1 VERNTLRHCLNKFN
15 VGSIKVSNFGYY
27 NMENS
32 IVDSHGIEIKM
43 DFEKLCNDVFVVD
56 PKIRCA
62 GVSGNTG
69 EIKNGGLR
77 EGIKSFLTDDEIK
90 SANLI
95 SLERWRLHN
104 KFADRIGKARYAM
117 EEYEKV
123 KQITMPLADEHLL
136 LISTEVDAD
145 HGKIIESAIQLII
158 SNYVKDYL

>member
-1 VERNTLRHCLNKFN
+1 
-15 VGSIKVSNFGYY
+15 
-27 NMENS
+27 MENS
-32 IVDSHGIEIKM
+32 ILDSHDIEINM
-43 DFEKLCNDVFVVD
+43 DYEKLCHDVSDLD
-56 PKIRCA
+56 PKIRFV
-62 GVSGNTG
+62 GVCGITG
-69 EIKNGGLR
+69 EIINGGLR

-90 SANLI
+90 KANLI

-104 KFADRIGKARYAM
+104 KLADRIGKARYAM

-123 KQITMPLADEHLL
+123 KQITMPLEDEHLL

>member
-1 VERNTLRHCLNKFN
+1 MQY
-15 VGSIKVSNFGYY
+15 SIL
-27 NMENS
+27 
-32 IVDSHGIEIKM
+32 DSHDIEINM
-43 DFEKLCNDVFVVD
+43 DYEKLCHDVFD
-56 PKIRCA
+56 LDAKIRFV
-62 GVSGNTG
+62 GVCGNTG

-90 SANLI
+90 KANLI

-104 KFADRIGKARYAM
+104 KLADRLGKARYAM

-123 KQITMPLADEHLL
+123 KQITMPLEDEHLL

-145 HGKIIESAIQLII
+145 HAKIIESTIQLII